1 MRKLATIVAS
11 IAIFGAVAVGSGAAI
26 ASSGTHAP
34 KGNVTVVNDGILSC
48 NLPKV
53 ATWYRYS
60 NGYTWNFT
68 TVIRQTE
75 QVILQTDPQGRK
87 LPKNILIH
95 ATYNGSAPSACV
107 VDVFN

>member
-11 IAIFGAVAVGSGAAI
+11 IAIFGTVAVGSGAAT
-26 ASSGTHAP
+26 ASTGTHAP
-34 KGNVTVVNDGILSC
+34 KGSVTVVNDGIRSC

-53 ATWYRYS
+53 TTWYRYS

-68 TVIRQTE
+68 TTIRQTE
-75 QVILQTDPQGRK
+75 QVIVRTDPQGRS
-87 LPKNILIH
+87 LPQSILIH

-107 VDVFN
+107 VDVFH